1 MDSSNNNKKV
11 VEEAATTAAAATTMA
26 VTVEDKKEEEE
37 EEEEPIMTMN
47 EVLQSFKDLEKEA
60 EEKEKEHWGEEFACT
75 YDKGYINQP
84 VYACLTCSKAC
95 GKPVGVCYGCY
106 LNCHLNHDTVEL
118 FYKHHFKCDCG
129 TPRIP
134 DFDCTLI
141 KRDDPLHFYE
151 NDENEYN
158 HNFEGRF
165 CWCDKFYNAGAET
178 DSIDRVCKKAPEKK
192 EEEEDGENRKKKK
205 DEDEDE
211 SQMIQCIACED
222 WFHGKCIK
230 IRNGPESVT
239 PDESEYDDFICDKCY
254 EMYKEIFD
262 RYALV
267 TFDSKDPLVEPSS
280 CPFSKE
286 AKVETKRG
294 KCLFLREDWSKALCR
309 CPECSA
315 RYASSKNPWIFEL
328 PKDDDDNNNKNG
340 ETNPPPTA
348 NDASD
353 SQNAQE
359 PDIITRRNLIT
370 PTKLEMQGINA
381 MGKSLTHDQQYT
393 MCHGL
398 THFSESLKRFL
409 AEKEGNV
416 VTKQDIQDFME
427 EFNEREAKRRRLN

>member
-1 MDSSNNNKKV
+1 MDKTNNNKEKEE
-11 VEEAATTAAAATTMA
+11 EEARATTM
-26 VTVEDKKEEEE
+26 VEDEKRKVKENEENEE
-37 EEEEPIMTMN
+37 EEEEPIMSMN
-47 EVLQSFKDLEKEA
+47 EVLQNFKDLEKEA
-60 EEKEKEHWGEEFACT
+60 EEKEKEHWGEESVCT

-118 FYKHHFKCDCG
+118 FYKHRFKCDCG

-165 CWCDKFYNAGAET
+165 CWCDKFYDAGAET
-178 DSIDRVCKKAPEKK
+178 DSIGRVCGKGPGGKEKK
-192 EEEEDGENRKKKK
+192 EKNED
-205 DEDEDE
+205 DDDDDDE

-230 IRNGPESVT
+230 SRNGAESVT

-254 EMYKEIFD
+254 EMYKDIFD
-262 RYALV
+262 RYALI
-267 TFDSKDPLVEPSS
+267 TFDSRDPLVAPES
-280 CPFSKE
+280 CPFAKE
-286 AKVETKRG
+286 DKVETKRG

-309 CPECSA
+309 CAECSA

-328 PKDDDDNNNKNG
+328 PKDDDDKNG
-340 ETNPPPTA
+340 EANHSLPPPPPPPQADTQ
-348 NDASD
+348 DVQD
-353 SQNAQE
+353 AQE

-370 PTKLEMQGINA
+370 PTKLEMQGILA
-381 MGKSLTHDQQYT
+381 MGKSLTQGQQCT
-393 MCHGL
+393 MYYGL
-398 THFSESLKRFL
+398 THFNESLKRFL

-427 EFNEREAKRRRLN
+427 EFKEKEAKRRRFN